1 MMMKCP
7 EFQTLRYGSTSL
19 AFQSNVDIIQHC
31 FTSLIGFGKALYI
44 VACTMKV
51 KVNVISSTTLHLK
64 LYSYVDET
72 FIQ

>member
-44 VACTMKV
+44 YRSMYYEGESKCNKL
-51 KVNVISSTTLHLK
+51 NHTTFEVVFLC
-64 LYSYVDET
+64 
-72 FIQ
+72 